1 MHLLASI
8 VLLIGLQ
15 AQFLY
20 KLQDVCLGAEGKKKE
35 EEKSFKMLIKFSPV
49 SKVFTHT
56 KNGKISLW
64 VSLNNQKEAWSA
76 HEMLNYLWI
85 KVSSKW
91 SWSAHFTGSSS
102 SSVANCLSFARECE
116 KKKILLCRFD
126 QCLCRDEHKLPIENS
141 QNSLNC
147 TETIRRR
154 AAGSQDYLTTEGRF
168 QLFVK
173 YLEQNT
179 EKRDKEGKT
188 EVSKNKL
195 SLTLWKDSDITV
207 LWWTGCQRNTREVLS
222 MINTIKLL

>member
-20 KLQDVCLGAEGKKKE
+20 KLQDVCLGAEGEKKKRE
-35 EEKSFKMLIKFSPV
+35 RNPSKCSYIKFSPV

-56 KNGKISLW
+56 QKNGKISLW

-91 SWSAHFTGSSS
+91 SWSAHFTGGSS
-102 SSVANCLSFARECE
+102 SSVANCLSFARECGKE
-116 KKKILLCRFD
+116 KKILLCRFD
-126 QCLCRDEHKLPIENS
+126 QCLCRDEHKLPNENS

-154 AAGSQDYLTTEGRF
+154 AAGSRDYLTTEGRV
-168 QLFVK
+168 QLFVR

-179 EKRDKEGKT
+179 EKRTTRGKQ
-188 EVSKNKL
+188 K
-195 SLTLWKDSDITV
+195 WA
-207 LWWTGCQRNTREVLS
+207 R
-222 MINTIKLL
+222 INCPHALKR